1 MIEDP
6 RVDSGET
13 TESQPAAETAEADAT
28 EIAADEVSDRI
39 AALED
44 ELAEHRDQRLRAVAE
59 LENVRRRAARDVENA
74 HRYGVERFAR
84 ELLDVADSMEMGMS
98 AAENAGDAAVA
109 EGFGATLRKLT
120 QMLEKFGITVIDPS
134 GAPFDPQFHEAM
146 AAQPAPGTDPDTVL
160 TVVQKGY
167 QIHDRLLRPARVIVA
182 RAPDAGEG

>member
-1 MIEDP
+1 MIEEP

-13 TESQPAAETAEADAT
+13 TDSDSGEEGGVAEFASDEA
-28 EIAADEVSDRI
+28 SDRI
-39 AALED
+39 AALEN
-44 ELAEHRDQRLRAVAE
+44 ELAEYRDQRLRAVAE

-84 ELLDVADSMEMGMS
+84 ELLDVADSMEMGMA
-98 AAENAGDAAVA
+98 AAESAGDTAVA
-109 EGFGATLRKLT
+109 EGFAATLRKLT
-120 QMLEKFGITVIDPS
+120 QLLEKFAITVIDPS

-146 AAQPAPGTDPDTVL
+146 AAQPAPDAAPDTVL